1 MIIDFFTVIL
11 FIFVVLLYV
20 YLFLV
25 RKSILIKSVK
35 KKIIYVL
42 ISIVSL
48 LILFLALSVEQT
60 LDQRIRSFLA
70 ILLVLSFLLDAKGFS
85 DDRLILGPFDRKG
98 IEYHEID
105 KMALL
110 LKEEEIWLNYFKDDR
125 RGPMLKFSIPLEELL
140 TFLSGR
146 LNEDAEIN
154 ILVDENQ

>member
-60 LDQRIRSFLA
+60 LDQRIRSFLV

-98 IEYHEID
+98 IEYHEIN

>member
-98 IEYHEID
+98 VEYHEID

-110 LKEEEIWLNYFKDDR
+110 LKEKEIWLNYFKDDR
-125 RGPMLKFSIPLEELL
+125 RGPVLKFSIPLEELL

>member
-1 MIIDFFTVIL
+1 M
-11 FIFVVLLYV
+11 
-20 YLFLV
+20 
-25 RKSILIKSVK
+25 K

-60 LDQRIRSFLA
+60 LDQRIRSFLV

-98 IEYHEID
+98 IEYHEIN